1 MVYTLSLRKDV
12 QKILQ
17 VSQNNCVRFY
27 LQLDKKA
34 QIGVAEFKEINW
46 LNINDRFSQC
56 ILSSIYIFFNS
67 ENPEYCNEIY
77 FLLNPVT

>member
-1 MVYTLSLRKDV
+1 M
-12 QKILQ
+12 
-17 VSQNNCVRFY
+17 
-27 LQLDKKA
+27 DKKT
-34 QIGVAEFKEINW
+34 QIGFAEFKEINW

-77 FLLNPVT
+77 SLLNPVT